1 MWIKKILVFF
11 ISSITMCTMLSMP
24 ISAMSPEGELYQYV
38 DIDGSIIEYY
48 LDEAGN
54 PYQYYNG
61 EKLYL
66 ALPLEHLQVTDP
78 AKIAELNQIFEMSVA
93 REVPTDYRDLSTGSA
108 AFASD
113 IYSSYVTFENTN
125 IFTSSVLKF
134 HSQHSTIRIQATN
147 IKKENIFAS
156 TNVNIIYYYYDIVL
170 DRWSSATYS
179 DKEVGDTG
187 GFGIRYVASTCPY
200 AQFQLTKSSA
210 LKSFNINI
218 WTTPLYA

>member
-1 MWIKKILVFF
+1 MKNNKSILFCILVMA
-11 ISSITMCTMLSMP
+11 ICVIMP
-24 ISAMSPEGELYQYV
+24 MKVSAVGLNNELYQYV

-48 LDEAGN
+48 LDDSGN

-78 AKIAELNQIFEMSVA
+78 AKIEELNQILEMSVT
-93 REVPTDYRDLSTGSA
+93 RQVPTDYRDLSTGSA
-108 AFASD
+108 TLASD
-113 IYSSYVTFENTN
+113 VYSSYVSFENTN

-134 HSQHSTIRIQATN
+134 NSQHSTIRIQATN
-147 IKKENIFAS
+147 IRKENIFAS

-179 DKEVGDTG
+179 DKDVSGTG

-210 LKSFNINI
+210 LKSFDINI
-218 WTTPLYA
+218 WTTPLYM